1 MPHLPEFFA
10 SQHNLHEKAVLDEGP
25 TSTLFVVED
34 GSTHEEF
41 TVEIFAAEA
50 RGIVKAST
58 ALHGLHHPALAA
70 LVGSGTTADGQEF
83 LVRKACA
90 GTALPALADA
100 PTKLRAQEI
109 LTPVAG
115 AVDFLISRNRADF
128 AVHGLKADRVFVDE
142 DNKVAVLA
150 AAGPGGASTAEESAE
165 NDGEKSS
172 EETAEK
178 APESATGADAVR
190 AFQKLVAATCP
201 SFTPEEDYSSAKE
214 VVAALRPERDLDT
227 SQFPPV
233 QAEEP
238 EEQPQQHFP
247 PQPQQQFPPQNQA
260 GPQYQ
265 QQYQQ
270 QYQPQQPQQP
280 LPPMNAAPPKKKGK
294 GGLIALISV
303 LAVIAVAAAGALWF
317 FLSYPSWDA
326 KEQNLADAYP
336 SLIGSRSGQDG
347 ALGAECSSR
356 APEDGQE
363 AKITCLGDGF
373 NYTAAYYPSVEERDA
388 VLPDADPVE
397 LSNDKCTIQSYEAA
411 ADPLTYVM
419 AVEGTQSIF
428 MVWGDDAEAARLKL
442 PLCAQ

>member
-1 MPHLPEFFA
+1 MP
-10 SQHNLHEKAVLDEGP
+10 VR
-25 TSTLFVVED
+25 TVFV
-34 GSTHEEF
+34 
-41 TVEIFAAEA
+41 
-50 RGIVKAST
+50 
-58 ALHGLHHPALAA
+58 
-70 LVGSGTTADGQEF
+70 
-83 LVRKACA
+83 ACA
-90 GTALPALADA
+90 PTCVMGCTGLAGATPACPPLADA
-100 PTKLRAQEI
+100 PAKPHAQEI

-128 AVHGLKADRVFVDE
+128 AVHGLNADRVFVDE

-150 AAGPGGASTAEESAE
+150 AAGPGGASTAEESADSSAE
-165 NDGEKSS
+165 NDGENI
-172 EETAEK
+172 
-178 APESATGADAVR
+178 TGADAVH

-201 SFTPEEDYSSAKE
+201 SFTPEKDYSSAKE

-227 SQFPPV
+227 SQFPSV

-238 EEQPQQHFP
+238 EPQPQQHFP

-260 GPQYQ
+260 GSQYQPQNQ

-270 QYQPQQPQQP
+270 QPV
-280 LPPMNAAPPKKKGK
+280 PPMNAAPPKKKGK

-326 KEQNLADAYP
+326 KEKNLADAYP

-356 APEDGQE
+356 TPEDGQE
-363 AKITCLGDGF
+363 AKITCSGDGF
-373 NYTAAYYPSVEERDA
+373 SYTAAYYPSVEERDA

-397 LSNDKCTIQSYEAA
+397 LSNDKCTIQSYEAST
-411 ADPLTYVM
+411 DPQTYVM

-428 MVWGDDAEAARLKL
+428 MVWGDDAESARLKL

>member
-10 SQHNLHEKAVLDEGP
+10 SLHNLHEKAVLDEAP
-25 TSTLFVVED
+25 NSTLFAVED
-34 GSTHEEF
+34 GSTNEELM
-41 TVEIFAAEA
+41 VEIFAPGTT
-50 RGIVKAST
+50 GIVKAST
-58 ALHGLHHPALAA
+58 ALHGLHHPALAG

-83 LVRKACA
+83 LVRKGCS

-100 PTKLRAQEI
+100 PTTHRAQEI

-115 AVDFLISRNRADF
+115 AVDFLISRNHPDF
-128 AVHGLKADRVFVDE
+128 AVHGLHAERVFVDE
-142 DNKVAVLA
+142 EKEVAVLA
-150 AAGPGGASTAEESAE
+150 AAGPGVH
-165 NDGEKSS
+165 
-172 EETAEK
+172 ETAEK
-178 APESATGADAVR
+178 TAAKAKSTTDADAVR
-190 AFQKLVAATCP
+190 AFQDLVAATCP

-247 PQPQQQFPPQNQA
+247 PQPQQQFPPHNQA

-270 QYQPQQPQQP
+270 QYQPLQPQQP
-280 LPPMNAAPPKKKGK
+280 LPPQQPMNAAPPKKKGK

>member
-25 TSTLFVVED
+25 NSTLFVVED

-41 TVEIFAAEA
+41 TVEIFAAKA
-50 RGIVKAST
+50 KGIVKAST

-83 LVRKACA
+83 LVRKGCK
-90 GTALPALADA
+90 GTALPTLADA
-100 PTKLRAQEI
+100 PTKPRAQEI

-115 AVDFLISRNRADF
+115 AVDFLISRNHADF
-128 AVHGLKADRVFVDE
+128 AVHGLKAERVFVDE
-142 DNKVAVLA
+142 DDKVAVLA
-150 AAGPGGASTAEESAE
+150 AAGPGGVNTAKKTTEESAE
-165 NDGEKSS
+165 NDGENI
-172 EETAEK
+172 
-178 APESATGADAVR
+178 TGADAVR
-190 AFQKLVAATCP
+190 AFQELVAATCP
-201 SFTPEEDYSSAKE
+201 SFTPDKDYSSAKE
-214 VVAALRPERDLDT
+214 VVAALRPEQDLDT

-233 QAEEP
+233 QAEDP
-238 EEQPQQHFP
+238 EQQPQQIFP

-265 QQYQQ
+265 QQYQP
-270 QYQPQQPQQP
+270 QYQQQPV
-280 LPPMNAAPPKKKGK
+280 PPKKKGK

-326 KEQNLADAYP
+326 KEKNLADAYP

-363 AKITCLGDGF
+363 AKITCSGDGF
-373 NYTAAYYPSVEERDA
+373 SYTAAYYPSVEERDA

-397 LSNDKCTIQSYEAA
+397 LSNDRCTIQSYEASK
-411 ADPLTYVM
+411 DPMTYVM

-428 MVWGDDAEAARLKL
+428 MVWGDDAESARLKL

>member
-25 TSTLFVVED
+25 NSTLFVVED

-41 TVEIFAAEA
+41 TVEIFAAETK
-50 RGIVKAST
+50 GIVKAST

-83 LVRKACA
+83 LVRKGCK

-100 PTKLRAQEI
+100 PTKPRAQEI

-128 AVHGLKADRVFVDE
+128 AVHGLNADRVFVDE

-150 AAGPGGASTAEESAE
+150 AAGPGGVNTAKKTTEESAE
-165 NDGEKSS
+165 NDGENI
-172 EETAEK
+172 
-178 APESATGADAVR
+178 TGADAVR
-190 AFQKLVAATCP
+190 AFQELVAATCP
-201 SFTPEEDYSSAKE
+201 SFTPDKDYSSAKE
-214 VVAALRPERDLDT
+214 VVAALRPEQDLDT

-238 EEQPQQHFP
+238 EQQPQQIFP

-265 QQYQQ
+265 QQYQP
-270 QYQPQQPQQP
+270 QYQQQPV
-280 LPPMNAAPPKKKGK
+280 PPKKKGK

-326 KEQNLADAYP
+326 KEKNLADAYP

-363 AKITCLGDGF
+363 AKITCSGDGF
-373 NYTAAYYPSVEERDA
+373 SYTAAYYPSVEERDA

-397 LSNDKCTIQSYEAA
+397 LSNDRCTIQSYEASK
-411 ADPLTYVM
+411 DPMTYVM

-428 MVWGDDAEAARLKL
+428 MVWGDDAESARLKL

>member
-25 TSTLFVVED
+25 NSTLFAVED
-34 GSTHEEF
+34 GSTHEEL
-41 TVEIFAAEA
+41 TVEIFAAGVE
-50 RGIVKAST
+50 GIVKAST

-70 LVGSGTTADGQEF
+70 LEGSGTTADGQEF
-83 LVRKACA
+83 LVRKACK

-100 PTKLRAQEI
+100 PTKPHAQEI

-115 AVDFLISRNRADF
+115 AVDFLISRNHADF
-128 AVHGLKADRVFVDE
+128 AVHGLKAERVFVDK
-142 DNKVAVLA
+142 DKDVAVLA
-150 AAGPGGASTAEESAE
+150 AAGPSGASSAETTAERSAE
-165 NDGEKSS
+165 KTAQ
-172 EETAEK
+172 ETAEK
-178 APESATGADAVR
+178 AAESATGADAVR
-190 AFQKLVAATCP
+190 AFQKLVTATCP
-201 SFTPEEDYSSAKE
+201 SFTPDKDYSSAKE

-233 QAEEP
+233 QPEEP
-238 EEQPQQHFP
+238 EPQQQFP

-265 QQYQQ
+265 QQYQP
-270 QYQPQQPQQP
+270 QYQQQPV
-280 LPPMNAAPPKKKGK
+280 PPMNAAPPKKKGK

-303 LAVIAVAAAGALWF
+303 LAVIVVAAAGALWY
-317 FLSYPSWDA
+317 FLSYPSWDD
-326 KEQNLADAYP
+326 KEKNLADAYP

-356 APEDGQE
+356 PPEDGQE
-363 AKITCLGDGF
+363 AKITCSGDGF
-373 NYTAAYYPSVEERDA
+373 DYTAAYYPSVEERDA
-388 VLPDADPVE
+388 VLPNTDPVE
-397 LSNDKCTIQSYEAA
+397 LSNDRCTIQSYEAST
-411 ADPLTYVM
+411 DPQTYVM

>member
-25 TSTLFVVED
+25 TSTLFAVED

-41 TVEIFAAEA
+41 TVEIFAAGVE
-50 RGIVKAST
+50 GIVKAST

-83 LVRKACA
+83 LVRKGCK

-100 PTKLRAQEI
+100 PTKPHTQEI

-115 AVDFLISRNRADF
+115 AVDFLISRNHADF
-128 AVHGLKADRVFVDE
+128 AVHGLKAGRVFVDE

-150 AAGPGGASTAEESAE
+150 AAGPGGASTAEESADSSAE
-165 NDGEKSS
+165 NDGENI
-172 EETAEK
+172 
-178 APESATGADAVR
+178 TGADAVH

-201 SFTPEEDYSSAKE
+201 SFTPEKDYSSAKE

-238 EEQPQQHFP
+238 ESQPQQQFP

-270 QYQPQQPQQP
+270 QPV
-280 LPPMNAAPPKKKGK
+280 PPMNAAPPKKKGK

-303 LAVIAVAAAGALWF
+303 LAVIAVAAAGALWY
-317 FLSYPSWDA
+317 FLSYPSWDD
-326 KEQNLADAYP
+326 KEKNLADAYP

-363 AKITCLGDGF
+363 AKITCSGDGF
-373 NYTAAYYPSVEERDA
+373 DYTAAYYPSVEERDA

-397 LSNDKCTIQSYEAA
+397 LSNDRCTIQSYEAST
-411 ADPLTYVM
+411 DPQTYVM

>member
-1 MPHLPEFFA
+1 MPHLPEFFS
-10 SQHNLHEKAVLDEGP
+10 SQHNLHEKTVLDEGP
-25 TSTLFVVED
+25 TSTLFAVED

-50 RGIVKAST
+50 KGIVKAST

-70 LVGSGTTADGQEF
+70 LVGSGTTANGQEF
-83 LVRKACA
+83 LVRKACP

-100 PTKLRAQEI
+100 PTKPHAQEI

-115 AVDFLISRNRADF
+115 AVDFLISRNRAEF
-128 AVHGLKADRVFVDE
+128 AVHGLKAERVFVDE
-142 DNKVAVLA
+142 DKKVAVLA
-150 AAGPGGASTAEESAE
+150 AAGPGGASTAEKTAQ
-165 NDGEKSS
+165 
-172 EETAEK
+172 ETAEK
-178 APESATGADAVR
+178 AAESATGADAVR
-190 AFQKLVAATCP
+190 AFQELVAATCP
-201 SFTPEEDYSSAKE
+201 SFKPDKDYSSAKE
-214 VVAALRPERDLDT
+214 VVAALRPEQDLDT
-227 SQFPPV
+227 SQFPSV
-233 QAEEP
+233 QTEEP
-238 EEQPQQHFP
+238 EAQPQQHFP

-260 GPQYQ
+260 G

-270 QYQPQQPQQP
+270 QYQPRYQQQPV
-280 LPPMNAAPPKKKGK
+280 PPKKKGK

-326 KEQNLADAYP
+326 KEKNLADAYP

-356 APEDGQE
+356 TPEDGQE
-363 AKITCLGDGF
+363 AKITCSGDGF
-373 NYTAAYYPSVEERDA
+373 SYTAAYYPSVEERDA
-388 VLPDADPVE
+388 VLPNTDPVE
-397 LSNDKCTIQSYEAA
+397 LSNDRCTIQSYEASK
-411 ADPLTYVM
+411 DPMTYVM

-428 MVWGDDAEAARLKL
+428 MVWGDDAEDARLKL

>member
-25 TSTLFVVED
+25 NSTLFAVED

-41 TVEIFAAEA
+41 TVEIFAAKA
-50 RGIVKAST
+50 KGIVKAST

-83 LVRKACA
+83 LVRKACS

-100 PTKLRAQEI
+100 PAKPHAQEI

-150 AAGPGGASTAEESAE
+150 AAGPGGVNTAKKTTEESAE
-165 NDGEKSS
+165 KAAKSV
-172 EETAEK
+172 
-178 APESATGADAVR
+178 TGADAVR

-227 SQFPPV
+227 SQFPSV

-238 EEQPQQHFP
+238 EPQPQQHFP

-326 KEQNLADAYP
+326 KEKNLADAYP

-356 APEDGQE
+356 TPEDGQE
-363 AKITCLGDGF
+363 AKITCSG
-373 NYTAAYYPSVEERDA
+373 
-388 VLPDADPVE
+388 
-397 LSNDKCTIQSYEAA
+397 
-411 ADPLTYVM
+411 M
-419 AVEGTQSIF
+419 ASATPPPTTPAWKNAMRSSRMPI
-428 MVWGDDAEAARLKL
+428 R
-442 PLCAQ
+442 

>member
-1 MPHLPEFFA
+1 VPHLPEFFA

-25 TSTLFVVED
+25 NSTLFAVED

-41 TVEIFAAEA
+41 TVEIFAAKA
-50 RGIVKAST
+50 KGIVKAST

-128 AVHGLKADRVFVDE
+128 AVHGLHAERVFVDE
-142 DNKVAVLA
+142 DKEVAVLA
-150 AAGPGGASTAEESAE
+150 AAGPGA
-165 NDGEKSS
+165 D
-172 EETAEK
+172 ETAEK
-178 APESATGADAVR
+178 TAAKTESTTDAAAVR
-190 AFQKLVAATCP
+190 AFQELVAATCP
-201 SFTPEEDYSSAKE
+201 SFTPEKDYSSAKE

-233 QAEEP
+233 QAEDP

-265 QQYQQ
+265 QQYQP
-270 QYQPQQPQQP
+270 QYQQQPV
-280 LPPMNAAPPKKKGK
+280 PPMNTAPPKKKGK

-317 FLSYPSWDA
+317 FLSYPSWDD
-326 KEQNLADAYP
+326 KEKNLTDAYP

-363 AKITCLGDGF
+363 AKITCSGDGF

-388 VLPDADPVE
+388 VLPNTDPVE
-397 LSNDKCTIQSYEAA
+397 LSNDKCTIQSYEAST
-411 ADPLTYVM
+411 DPQTYVM

-428 MVWGDDAEAARLKL
+428 MVWGDDAESARLKL

>member
-25 TSTLFVVED
+25 NSTLFVVED

-41 TVEIFAAEA
+41 TVEIFAAGVE
-50 RGIVKAST
+50 GIVKAST

-83 LVRKACA
+83 LVRKGCK

-128 AVHGLKADRVFVDE
+128 AVHGLKAERVFVDE
-142 DNKVAVLA
+142 DKEVAVLA
-150 AAGPGGASTAEESAE
+150 AAGPGGASSAETTAEESAE
-165 NDGEKSS
+165 K
-172 EETAEK
+172 TAEK
-178 APESATGADAVR
+178 DSEKAKSATGADAVR
-190 AFQKLVAATCP
+190 AFQKLVTATCP
-201 SFTPEEDYSSAKE
+201 SFRPDKDFSSAKE
-214 VVAALRPERDLDT
+214 VVKALRPERDLDT
-227 SQFPPV
+227 SQFPPG
-233 QAEEP
+233 QAAEP
-238 EEQPQQHFP
+238 ESQPQQQFP

-265 QQYQQ
+265 QQYQP
-270 QYQPQQPQQP
+270 QYQQQPV
-280 LPPMNAAPPKKKGK
+280 PPMNAAPPKKKGK

-317 FLSYPSWDA
+317 FLSYPSWDD
-326 KEQNLADAYP
+326 KEKNLADAYP

-356 APEDGQE
+356 SPEDGQE
-363 AKITCLGDGF
+363 AKITCSGDGF
-373 NYTAAYYPSVEERDA
+373 DYTAAYYPSVEERDA
-388 VLPDADPVE
+388 VLPNTDPVE
-397 LSNDKCTIQSYEAA
+397 LSNDKCTIQSYEAST
-411 ADPLTYVM
+411 DPQTYVM

-428 MVWGDDAEAARLKL
+428 MVWGDDAESARLKL

>member
-25 TSTLFVVED
+25 NSTLFAVED

-41 TVEIFAAEA
+41 TVEIFAAEVK
-50 RGIVKAST
+50 GIVKAST

-83 LVRKACA
+83 LVRKACSS
-90 GTALPALADA
+90 TALPTLADA
-100 PTKLRAQEI
+100 PTNSHAQEI

-128 AVHGLKADRVFVDE
+128 AVHGLKTDRVFVDE
-142 DNKVAVLA
+142 DKKVAVLA

-172 EETAEK
+172 EETTEKTSEK
-178 APESATGADAVR
+178 AESATGADAVR
-190 AFQKLVAATCP
+190 AFQKLVAATYP

-238 EEQPQQHFP
+238 ESQPQQHFP

-265 QQYQQ
+265 PQYQQ
-270 QYQPQQPQQP
+270 QYQQQPM
-280 LPPMNAAPPKKKGK
+280 PPMNAAPPKKKGK

-326 KEQNLADAYP
+326 KEKNLADAYP

-356 APEDGQE
+356 TPEDGQE
-363 AKITCLGDGF
+363 AKITCSGDGF
-373 NYTAAYYPSVEERDA
+373 SYTAAYYPSVEERDA

-397 LSNDKCTIQSYEAA
+397 LSNDKCTIQSYEAST
-411 ADPLTYVM
+411 DPQTYVM

-428 MVWGDDAEAARLKL
+428 MVWGDDAEDARLKL

>member
-25 TSTLFVVED
+25 TSTLFAVED

-41 TVEIFAAEA
+41 TVEIFAAGVE
-50 RGIVKAST
+50 GIVKAST

-83 LVRKACA
+83 LVRKGCK

-100 PTKLRAQEI
+100 PPTKPHTQEI

-115 AVDFLISRNRADF
+115 AVDFLISRNHADF
-128 AVHGLKADRVFVDE
+128 AVHGLKAGRVFVDE

-150 AAGPGGASTAEESAE
+150 AAGPGGASTAEESADSSAE
-165 NDGEKSS
+165 NDGENI
-172 EETAEK
+172 
-178 APESATGADAVR
+178 TGADAVH

-201 SFTPEEDYSSAKE
+201 SFTPEKDYSSAKE

-238 EEQPQQHFP
+238 ES
-247 PQPQQQFPPQNQA
+247 QPQQQFPPQNQA

-270 QYQPQQPQQP
+270 QPV
-280 LPPMNAAPPKKKGK
+280 PPMNAAPPKKKGK

-303 LAVIAVAAAGALWF
+303 LAVIAVAAAGALWY
-317 FLSYPSWDA
+317 FLSYPSWDD
-326 KEQNLADAYP
+326 KEKNLADAYP

-363 AKITCLGDGF
+363 AKITCSGDGF
-373 NYTAAYYPSVEERDA
+373 DYTAAYYPSVEERDA

-397 LSNDKCTIQSYEAA
+397 LSNDRCTIQSYEAST
-411 ADPLTYVM
+411 DPQTYVM

>member
-25 TSTLFVVED
+25 NSTLFAVED

-41 TVEIFAAEA
+41 TVEIFAAETK
-50 RGIVKAST
+50 GIVKAST

-83 LVRKACA
+83 LVRKACS
-90 GTALPALADA
+90 GTALPTLADA
-100 PTKLRAQEI
+100 PTNSHTQEI

-128 AVHGLKADRVFVDE
+128 AVHGLKTDRVFVDE
-142 DNKVAVLA
+142 DKKVAVLA
-150 AAGPGGASTAEESAE
+150 AAGPGGVNTAKKTTEESAE
-165 NDGEKSS
+165 NDGENI
-172 EETAEK
+172 
-178 APESATGADAVR
+178 TGADAVR
-190 AFQKLVAATCP
+190 AFQELVAATCP
-201 SFTPEEDYSSAKE
+201 SFTPDKDYSSAKE
-214 VVAALRPERDLDT
+214 VVAALRPEQDLDT

-233 QAEEP
+233 QAEDP
-238 EEQPQQHFP
+238 EQQPQQIFP

-265 QQYQQ
+265 QQYQP
-270 QYQPQQPQQP
+270 QYQQQPV
-280 LPPMNAAPPKKKGK
+280 PPKKKGK

-326 KEQNLADAYP
+326 KEKNLADAYP

-363 AKITCLGDGF
+363 AKITCSGDGF
-373 NYTAAYYPSVEERDA
+373 SYTAAYYPSVEERDA

-397 LSNDKCTIQSYEAA
+397 LSNDRCTIQSYEASK
-411 ADPLTYVM
+411 DPMTYVM

-428 MVWGDDAEAARLKL
+428 MVWGDDAESARLKL

>member
-10 SQHNLHEKAVLDEGP
+10 FQHNLHEKAVLDEGP
-25 TSTLFVVED
+25 NSTLFAVED
-34 GSTHEEF
+34 GSTHEEL
-41 TVEIFAAEA
+41 TVEIFAAGVE
-50 RGIVKAST
+50 GIVKAST

-70 LVGSGTTADGQEF
+70 LEGSGTTADGQEF
-83 LVRKACA
+83 LVRKGCK

-100 PTKLRAQEI
+100 PTKPRAQEI

-115 AVDFLISRNRADF
+115 AVDFLISRNHADF
-128 AVHGLKADRVFVDE
+128 AVHGLHAEGVFVDE
-142 DNKVAVLA
+142 EKEIAVLA
-150 AAGPGGASTAEESAE
+150 AAGPGAH
-165 NDGEKSS
+165 
-172 EETAEK
+172 ETAEK
-178 APESATGADAVR
+178 TAAKAKSTTDADAVR
-190 AFQKLVAATCP
+190 AFQELVAATCP
-201 SFTPEEDYSSAKE
+201 SFTPDKDYSSAKE

-238 EEQPQQHFP
+238 EAQPQQHFP
-247 PQPQQQFPPQNQA
+247 PQPQQQFPPHNQA

-270 QYQPQQPQQP
+270 QSQQQYQPQQPHQP
-280 LPPMNAAPPKKKGK
+280 LPPMNAAPPKKTGK

-303 LAVIAVAAAGALWF
+303 LAVITVAAAGALWF

-388 VLPDADPVE
+388 VLPDADPIE

-411 ADPLTYVM
+411 TDPLTYVM

>member
-10 SQHNLHEKAVLDEGP
+10 FQHNLHEKAVLDEGP
-25 TSTLFVVED
+25 NSTLFAVED
-34 GSTHEEF
+34 GSTHEEL
-41 TVEIFAAEA
+41 TVEIFAAGVE
-50 RGIVKAST
+50 GIVKAST

-70 LVGSGTTADGQEF
+70 LEGSGTTADGQEF
-83 LVRKACA
+83 LVRKGCK

-100 PTKLRAQEI
+100 PTKPRAQEI

-115 AVDFLISRNRADF
+115 AVDFLISRNHADF
-128 AVHGLKADRVFVDE
+128 AVHGLKAERVFVDE
-142 DNKVAVLA
+142 DKEVAVLA

-165 NDGEKSS
+165 
-172 EETAEK
+172 ETAEK
-178 APESATGADAVR
+178 TPEKAESVTGADAVR

-201 SFTPEEDYSSAKE
+201 SFTPDKDYSSAKE

-238 EEQPQQHFP
+238 ESQPQQQFP

-265 QQYQQ
+265 PQYQQ
-270 QYQPQQPQQP
+270 QYQQQPV
-280 LPPMNAAPPKKKGK
+280 PPMNAAPPKKKGK

-303 LAVIAVAAAGALWF
+303 LAVIAVAAAGALWY
-317 FLSYPSWDA
+317 FLSYPSWDD
-326 KEQNLADAYP
+326 KEKNLANAYP

-363 AKITCLGDGF
+363 AKITCSGDGF
-373 NYTAAYYPSVEERDA
+373 DYTAAYYPSVEERDA

-397 LSNDKCTIQSYEAA
+397 LSNDRCTIQSYEAST
-411 ADPLTYVM
+411 DPQTYVM

>member
-25 TSTLFVVED
+25 NSTLFAVED

-41 TVEIFAAEA
+41 TVEIFAAETK
-50 RGIVKAST
+50 GIVKAST

-83 LVRKACA
+83 LVRKGCK
-90 GTALPALADA
+90 GTALPTLADA
-100 PTKLRAQEI
+100 PTKPRAQEI

-115 AVDFLISRNRADF
+115 AVDFLISRNHADF
-128 AVHGLKADRVFVDE
+128 AVHGLKAERVFVDE
-142 DNKVAVLA
+142 DDKVAVLA
-150 AAGPGGASTAEESAE
+150 AAGPGGVNTAKKTTEESAE
-165 NDGEKSS
+165 NDGENI
-172 EETAEK
+172 
-178 APESATGADAVR
+178 TGADAVR
-190 AFQKLVAATCP
+190 AFQELVAATCP
-201 SFTPEEDYSSAKE
+201 SFTPDKDYSSAKE
-214 VVAALRPERDLDT
+214 VVAALRPEQDLDT

-233 QAEEP
+233 QAEDP
-238 EEQPQQHFP
+238 EQQPQQIFP

-265 QQYQQ
+265 QQYQP
-270 QYQPQQPQQP
+270 QYQQQPV
-280 LPPMNAAPPKKKGK
+280 PPKKKGK

-326 KEQNLADAYP
+326 KEKNLADAYP

-363 AKITCLGDGF
+363 AKITCSGDGF
-373 NYTAAYYPSVEERDA
+373 SYTAAYYPSVEERDA

-397 LSNDKCTIQSYEAA
+397 LSNDRCTIQSYEASK
-411 ADPLTYVM
+411 DPMTYVM

-428 MVWGDDAEAARLKL
+428 MVWGDDAESARLKL

>member
-1 MPHLPEFFA
+1 
-10 SQHNLHEKAVLDEGP
+10 
-25 TSTLFVVED
+25 
-34 GSTHEEF
+34 
-41 TVEIFAAEA
+41 
-50 RGIVKAST
+50 
-58 ALHGLHHPALAA
+58 
-70 LVGSGTTADGQEF
+70 
-83 LVRKACA
+83 
-90 GTALPALADA
+90 
-100 PTKLRAQEI
+100 
-109 LTPVAG
+109 
-115 AVDFLISRNRADF
+115 
-128 AVHGLKADRVFVDE
+128 
-142 DNKVAVLA
+142 
-150 AAGPGGASTAEESAE
+150 
-165 NDGEKSS
+165 
-172 EETAEK
+172 
-178 APESATGADAVR
+178 
-190 AFQKLVAATCP
+190 
-201 SFTPEEDYSSAKE
+201 
-214 VVAALRPERDLDT
+214 VAALRPERDLDT

-238 EEQPQQHFP
+238 ESQPQQQFP

-270 QYQPQQPQQP
+270 QPM
-280 LPPMNAAPPKKKGK
+280 PPMNAAPPKKKGK

-326 KEQNLADAYP
+326 KEKNLANAYP

-356 APEDGQE
+356 TPEDGPE
-363 AKITCLGDGF
+363 AKITCSGDGF
-373 NYTAAYYPSVEERDA
+373 SYTAAYYPSVEERDA

-397 LSNDKCTIQSYEAA
+397 LSNDKCTIQSYEAST
-411 ADPLTYVM
+411 DPQTYVM